1 MLKSL
6 RDQVA
11 ALEEELEH
19 KEALY
24 SDGEEAEAPSRPV
37 ANAVPVR
44 RPSPASAPPVS
55 WTGLRPV
62 LNSPP
67 PPGSPTS
74 SGHWGRGSDR
84 RLSSPPGMTQGAKG
98 AAWASR
104 AAGSKSTP
112 VATFGW
118 TGLRPPIATPETS
131 LSARELQALVGGS
144 WVEDSGRASP
154 VPGTKDNRRPLVSGS
169 MSPRPSG
176 LVRRSSGGSRD
187 GDEGHVRERSNPKDH
202 MQGNLDRDTP
212 PPASESPLR
221 KVDSE
226 NSIQQSDGKEM
237 EDEND
242 EEPDDSQRDS
252 NDDEE
257 DDQDEDRD
265 EFQCDRLYTALLA
278 RRVSSSNMNSVERK
292 PSREIGPESVV
303 SGDSLTLAKA
313 DWLESGA
320 LEPNSAHVVARA
332 SNAQMLQKS
341 SYRRDASFDFSS
353 RYILNKPFRRLRD
366 MNSALELD
374 LLPVQQELRLEE
386 GVGSDALLMGLKPG
400 GRNLSK
406 SPSGSSGG
414 ADVRVSRRAKDA
426 VVSSKHGSEK
436 NIHGVVRTS
445 RVRVNGG
452 LIPTASIKK
461 SSMRSKTVSTKDQHE
476 DVNSADS
483 KSNSS
488 VTSSQAHE
496 EGSIMS
502 GGKHKKRKGFKKLL
516 RRRNSSS
523 SNGSGGSDDGQEA
536 EEEAK
541 IASFNVR
548 VYLNAAA
555 VFALFITDL
564 IFFLVFELFWI
575 DSVCTVGKSQP
586 MTNTTLDAAY
596 LENGELSRDFGFGG
610 RGAPDEGL
618 VYHIVRWEI
627 VIVKAIIN
635 FFYFFKVCTIFAK
648 MLRGQN
654 MRLLSRWFLSRPVM
668 TLWMFLMVMH
678 MYV

>member
-24 SDGEEAEAPSRPV
+24 SDGEEAEAPPPV
-37 ANAVPVR
+37 ATAVPVR

-84 RLSSPPGMTQGAKG
+84 RLPSPPAMTQGAKG

-104 AAGSKSTP
+104 AAGGKSTP

-118 TGLRPPIATPETS
+118 TGLRSVTPETS
-131 LSARELQALVGGS
+131 LLARELQASAGGS

-176 LVRRSSGGSRD
+176 LAWIASGGSRD
-187 GDEGHVRERSNPKDH
+187 RNKVLVRERSNPKDR
-202 MQGNLDRDTP
+202 MQGSLERDTP
-212 PPASESPLR
+212 PSASEPPLC

-226 NSIQQSDGKEM
+226 KSIQQSDGIQM

-265 EFQCDRLYTALLA
+265 EFQCDSLYTDLLA
-278 RRVSSSNMNSVERK
+278 RRVSSSNINSVEHK
-292 PSREIGPESVV
+292 PSWEVGPESVV
-303 SGDSLTLAKA
+303 VGDPLTLAKA

-320 LEPNSAHVVARA
+320 LEPNSVHVVARA
-332 SNAQMLQKS
+332 SKAQMLQKS

-353 RYILNKPFRRLRD
+353 RYVLNKPFRRLRD

-374 LLPVQQELRLEE
+374 LLPVQQDLRFEE
-386 GVGSDALLMGLKPG
+386 GLGSDALLMGLKPG
-400 GRNLSK
+400 GRKLQK

-436 NIHGVVRTS
+436 SLHGVVRPST
-445 RVRVNGG
+445 VRVNLG
-452 LIPTASIKK
+452 LIPIASIKK
-461 SSMRSKTVSTKDQHE
+461 SLIRSKIASTKDQHE
-476 DVNSADS
+476 DVNSDS

-502 GGKHKKRKGFKKLL
+502 GGKRKKRKGFKKLL

-523 SNGSGGSDDGQEA
+523 SNGSGGSDDGEEA

-541 IASFNVR
+541 SASFNVR

-564 IFFLVFELFWI
+564 ILFLVLELFWI
-575 DSVCTVGKSQP
+575 DSVCTVGKSYTS
-586 MTNTTLDAAY
+586 TNTTLDAAY
-596 LENGELSRDFGFGG
+596 LENEELSEDFGWGG
-610 RGAPDEGL
+610 RGAPDEGV
-618 VYHIVRWEI
+618 VYHFVRWEI
-627 VIVKAIIN
+627 VIVKAIVN
-635 FFYFFKVCTIFAK
+635 FFYLVKVYTIFVK

-654 MRLLSRWFLSRPVM
+654 MRLLSRWFFSRPVM
-668 TLWMFLMVMH
+668 TLWMFLMVIH
-678 MYV
+678 MYI